1 MVNLIGEKVKH
12 KTLGIG
18 EIISVKENYITVKFV
33 SKISTFKYP
42 IAFENYLIPEDCK
55 ISDAV
60 NIEVKIAKELEA
72 KKKAEEEAGK
82 VEEERQRQNMHQEK
96 KNKKKAN
103 NPGKA
108 NGKYVVKKTRSKS
121 LKYLVFQDEY
131 YEEECE
137 GQFILIR
144 GIKKSSGVVNYRDP
158 LFDVIS
164 GDIIFHCVKGYI
176 RAVSIVKDIYFNS
189 SSTDFTGENRVGS
202 DNNNMRID
210 SEYYVL
216 ENPVKCDDNILNTLA
231 HVDKDASKNKEYLF
245 GLDNELVKRLLKCIF
260 NRNSFMKNIII
271 LHANL
276 DGMPVIVSK
285 EELYTN
291 CKTLDKYIESR
302 TDPEYSYALDL
313 IKRGICFV
321 AIQMNGEYKFY
332 PSRFVGYQNNSRLKH
347 MNNRWRDGRE
357 TNPEISYVLK
367 VGEPLPDIELEVLYR
382 EYCERLGFE
391 AMEKGSFGNDHKYW
405 KVDK

>member
-1 MVNLIGEKVKH
+1 MVNLIGKRVKH

-18 EIISVKENYITVKFV
+18 EIISVKESYITVKFF
-33 SKISTFKYP
+33 SKTSTFKYP
-42 IAFENYLIPEDCK
+42 NAFENYLIPEDSK

-60 NIEVKIAKELEA
+60 NIELKIAKELEA
-72 KKKAEEEAGK
+72 KKKAEEETGK
-82 VEEERQRQNMHQEK
+82 VEEERQRQNMQQEK
-96 KNKKKAN
+96 KNKKKVSN
-103 NPGKA
+103 SGKA
-108 NGKYVVKKTRSKS
+108 NGKYGVKKTRSKS

-131 YEEECE
+131 YEEECK

-176 RAVSIVKDIYFNS
+176 RAVSIVKDLYFNS
-189 SSTDFTGENRVGS
+189 SSTDFIGENRVSG
-202 DNNNMRID
+202 DKNNMRID
-210 SEYYVL
+210 SEYHIL
-216 ENPVKCDDNILNTLA
+216 GNPVKCDDNIINTLTQ
-231 HVDKDASKNKEYLF
+231 VDKDASENEEYLF
-245 GLDNELVKRLLKCIF
+245 DLDNELAKSLLIHIF
-260 NRNSFMKNIII
+260 NRNSFMKSITV
-271 LHANL
+271 LYANL
-276 DGMPVIVSK
+276 DGMPVITSK

-291 CKTLDKYIESR
+291 CKTLDEYIESR
-302 TDPEYSYALDL
+302 RDPEYSYALDL

-321 AIQMNGEYKFY
+321 AIQTKGEYKFY

-357 TNPEISYVLK
+357 TNPAISYVLK
-367 VGEPLPDIELEVLYR
+367 GGEPLPDIELEVLYR